1 MDYTIDQLVEGFFL
15 PLSIIIIGVGKA
27 DFSMIT
33 ELDTDEKNL
42 VDSNKR
48 KSIRDLVQLFLFL
61 KYESN
66 PNYTYFSSSSIAKI
80 SFNIELIVSLYSSLS
95 KYSYD
100 LPLSDSLLILSK
112 LFLILGLFIILMFFL
127 SFLVLYLFFLF

>member
-1 MDYTIDQLVEGFFL
+1 
-15 PLSIIIIGVGKA
+15 
-27 DFSMIT
+27 MIT
-33 ELDTDEKNL
+33 ELDKDEKNL

>member
-1 MDYTIDQLVEGFFL
+1 
-15 PLSIIIIGVGKA
+15 
-27 DFSMIT
+27 MIT
-33 ELDTDEKNL
+33 ELDKDEKNL

-100 LPLSDSLLILSK
+100 LPLSDSLL
-112 LFLILGLFIILMFFL
+112 MFFL